1 VEEQGASVTMQR
13 RGTRR
18 WQEGNRGDLAAGD
31 QDRGGVGDDA
41 EEGVAGVARRG
52 GRRRGGEGVGEVA
65 RRGGRRRGRSRRSGE
80 GRPPASERIEW
91 YWGRM
96 GNGGCVVGTGDFWL
110 SPRHP

>member
-52 GRRRGGEGVGEVA
+52 GRRRG
-65 RRGGRRRGRSRRSGE
+65 RSRRSGE
-80 GRPPASERIEW
+80 GRPPASERIEG